1 MPWTT
6 TYLFFLLVFVISKL
20 FYKASLL
27 KPILSFVL
35 ISFLFATYFFLLTY
49 ADGIEII
56 EYYVVSKDAS
66 IRQAWTV
73 WFGIRFTKRLSME
86 VLLIGLCLLFFHGL
100 NKLYPMTFYKYPG
113 CSIVVTILLYLL
125 ILVMLMGL

>member
-66 IRQAWTV
+66 ILQA
-73 WFGIRFTKRLSME
+73 
-86 VLLIGLCLLFFHGL
+86 
-100 NKLYPMTFYKYPG
+100 
-113 CSIVVTILLYLL
+113 
-125 ILVMLMGL
+125 